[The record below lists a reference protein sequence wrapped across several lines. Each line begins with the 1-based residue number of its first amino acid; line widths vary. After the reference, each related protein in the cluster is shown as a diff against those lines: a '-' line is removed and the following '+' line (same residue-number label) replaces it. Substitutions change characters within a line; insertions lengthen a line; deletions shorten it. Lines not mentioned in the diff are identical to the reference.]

1 MRNINEEIVKIKRL
15 MLIESEEKEGTDSDT
30 GEKNFMSYGDTTIK
44 VSGGWLKDNN
54 GRIGCVK
61 VKKPFYLG
69 GGAFAQGIKKLTQKV
84 KGNVVAEPKN
94 AISLYDEINLTKS
107 DKDSLIKKWNNNE
120 IFSKTESG
128 AEILIGRTKSMTEFC
143 KKDWES

>member
-1 MRNINEEIVKIKRL
+1 M
-15 MLIESEEKEGTDSDT
+15 
-30 GEKNFMSYGDTTIK
+30 
-44 VSGGWLKDNN
+44 
-54 GRIGCVK
+54 
-61 VKKPFYLG
+61 G

-143 KKDWES
+143 KKAWKS